1 MKQVIQGIVVED
13 GHVLLVR
20 KNDAW
25 IFPGGK
31 LEEGESHLACLAR
44 EFREELSGTK
54 INPKSA
60 EYFGRFEGISPN
72 RKMPIEIISYMVELD
87 SDIGE
92 ASAEIR
98 EQRMMG
104 YSDMERYNLT
114 DGTRYFVGLLKCRN
128 EI

>member
-60 EYFGRFEGISPN
+60 EYFEYQGDDHNICANSSR
-72 RKMPIEIISYMVELD
+72 
-87 SDIGE
+87 
-92 ASAEIR
+92 A
-98 EQRMMG
+98 
-104 YSDMERYNLT
+104 
-114 DGTRYFVGLLKCRN
+114 
-128 EI
+128 